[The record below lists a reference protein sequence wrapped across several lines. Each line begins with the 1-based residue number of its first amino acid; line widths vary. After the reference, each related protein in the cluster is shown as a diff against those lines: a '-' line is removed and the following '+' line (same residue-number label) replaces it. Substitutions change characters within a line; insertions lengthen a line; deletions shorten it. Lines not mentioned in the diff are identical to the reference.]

1 MFLDKLEG
9 KEREVFLDLAVQTA
23 KANGMVEGKEKE
35 LIRHFCREMDISEYT
50 IYDTKTIEEA
60 AAFFR
65 DAKKWKKKIIISE
78 LIGIGVADGKFN
90 KEERKFIDEL
100 ADEMEIKKDC
110 VDSLEEVV
118 KDYYKAAK
126 KIREE
131 IFE

>member
-35 LIRHFCREMDISEYT
+35 LIKHFCREMAISEYT

-60 AAFFR
+60 AAFFKN
-65 DAKKWKKKIIISE
+65 AKKWKKKIIISE

-100 ADEMEIKKDC
+100 ADEMEIKKEC